1 MLTFPMN
8 VRLLALLLAFSPW
21 CARAQVAPFL
31 EKHCVECHDGEVKKG
46 GLDLTT
52 LKSDLSDRRAFE
64 VWTKVHDR
72 VASGEMPPK
81 KKARPE
87 AGQQSAYL
95 GGLAAS
101 LAKQDAARIAAE
113 GRSVERRMNRFE
125 YENALRD
132 LLRAPWLDIKE
143 SLPEDTDAHRFN
155 KTGAAL
161 DVSHVQMQ
169 RYLAAADEALR
180 SAFVSSVAPDESKSH
195 RHYARQQGGYV
206 GRMKFSEF
214 NQSPERATFPT
225 LGFVGQPEVRAGRA
239 PATVGKSNPALR
251 DEEGVGVVHGSYEPV
266 EPFFGTFRAPQSGR
280 YLVKLCGHS
289 VWVGPGTT
297 KSKGKVRWQIPDLD
311 NISKGR
317 RPEPV
322 TVYALTPPRVLRRI
336 GTIDL
341 GADVTVAEL
350 DVYLKAGESIQI
362 DVTRFFRSRPGASR
376 AQNPLATPEGQPGLV
391 MRWIDVKGPLSPQ
404 WPAAP
409 YAVLFDDLPAKPV
422 KGGALPYVVVPKD
435 PAADAERL
443 LRRFVRLAYRRPVSA
458 AEEAR
463 FLPVIRGA
471 LASGSSFAEAM
482 FAGYTAVLCS
492 PSYLYLREAP
502 GPLDDHAV
510 ATRLAYFLWN
520 SPPDAE
526 LRALAA
532 AGKLRDPEVLRA
544 QTDRLLADP
553 RSERFITSFADYWLD
568 LRKAGANDPD
578 SLLYPDYYLDDHLL
592 ESARDESHRSFG
604 ELVRANRPAREVVAA
619 DYVFVNERLAA
630 LYQLPPVEGAR
641 LRKVA
646 LPAGSVRGGF
656 MTQAAVLKVT
666 ANGTTTSPV
675 VRGAWVME
683 RILGRKPP
691 PPPPSVPAVEPDTR
705 GAVTIRQQLE
715 KHRTLESC
723 SSCHTKIDPPG
734 FALESFDVMGGFRER
749 YRALDGKTPEVGV
762 GKNGQQFAFHN
773 ALAVESYGDL
783 DGKPFKDIREFKQ
796 IVAADE
802 RQLARNLV
810 GLFTVY
816 ATGSPVGFA
825 DRPKVEAILD
835 RAKPGRYGVRELV
848 HGLVSSELFLNK

>member
-1 MLTFPMN
+1 MHNFPMS
-8 VRLLALLLAFSPW
+8 VRLLVLLLAVSPW
-21 CARAQVAPFL
+21 RAHAQIAPFL
-31 EKHCVECHDGEVKKG
+31 EKHCVECHDADVKKG
-46 GLDLTT
+46 GLDLTA
-52 LKSDLSDRRAFE
+52 LKPDLTDRRTFE

-81 KKARPE
+81 KKARPD

-101 LAKQDAARIAAE
+101 LAKQDAARIATE

-143 SLPEDTDAHRFN
+143 SLPEDTEAHRFN
-155 KTGAAL
+155 KSGEAL

-169 RYLAAADEALR
+169 RYLLAVEEALR

-195 RHYARQQGGYV
+195 RHYARQQGSYV
-206 GRMKFSEF
+206 GKMKFSEF
-214 NQSPERATFPT
+214 NMSPERATFPT
-225 LGFVGQPEVRAGRA
+225 LGFVGQPDVRAGRA

-251 DEEGVGVVHGSYEPV
+251 EEEGVGVVHGAYEPV
-266 EPFFGTFRAPQSGR
+266 EPWFGTFRAPQAGR

-391 MRWIDVKGPLSPQ
+391 MRWIDVKGPLAPQ

-409 YAVLFDDLPAKPV
+409 YAVLFDDLPAKPAS
-422 KGGALPYVVVPKD
+422 GGALPYVVVPKD

-443 LRRFVRLAYRRPVSA
+443 LRRFVRQAYRRPVSS
-458 AEEAR
+458 AEEVR
-463 FLPVIRGA
+463 FLPVIQGA
-471 LASGSSFAEAM
+471 LRSGSGFAEAM

-492 PSYLYLREAP
+492 PSFLYLREAP

-510 ATRLAYFLWN
+510 ASRLAYFLWN

-526 LRALAA
+526 LRALAD
-532 AGKLRDPEVLRA
+532 AGRLRDPKVLRT

-553 RSERFITSFADYWLD
+553 RSERFITSFTDYWLD

-592 ESARDESHRSFG
+592 ESARDESHLTFA

-630 LYQLPPVEGAR
+630 LYQLAPVEGAR
-641 LRKVA
+641 LRKVT
-646 LPAGSVRGGF
+646 LPADSVRGGF

-734 FALESFDVMGGFRER
+734 FALENFDVMGGFRER
-749 YRALDGKTPEVGV
+749 YRALDGKTPEIGV

-773 ALAVESYGDL
+773 ALAVETYGDL
-783 DGKPFKDIREFKQ
+783 DGKPFKDIREFKR

-810 GLFTVY
+810 GLFAVY

-835 RAKPGRYGVRELV
+835 RAKAGGYGVRELV